1 MEEAIRDI
9 SIEENAAAQPQEVPV
24 AAQFV
29 PDEETRSN
37 AIAKSARKVFS
48 RMGLACCVMF
58 AVASALTIILLLVLQ
73 EAFPQLAEEQWLTLT
88 VTLFST
94 QLVGIGLACLLL
106 KKMPRFVTDPRS
118 LSFKGF
124 LKCIPVCILLA
135 FAGNLAGTMFNL
147 LLSRLLGYRPVSAAP
162 VASFLD
168 IPFWGLVLLLAA
180 IGPFMEELLFRKVL
194 IDRMRGYGERLAVVT
209 SALMF
214 GLMHG
219 NLVQSFYTFLVGLL
233 FGYVYLSSGSIWYSY
248 GLHFIMNLFM
258 GVLPMQLG
266 KDPALRDIILGTAS
280 EIDPLETVSIA
291 QNPAMLIFLLYE
303 LVIIAFCVAGLVI
316 LIKNA
321 KRIRFMPAPLQVPKG
336 RAFSSVWINLGMIL
350 FVILCIG
357 NAVVY
362 VIQMQ

>member
-1 MEEAIRDI
+1 
-9 SIEENAAAQPQEVPV
+9 
-24 AAQFV
+24 
-29 PDEETRSN
+29 
-37 AIAKSARKVFS
+37 
-48 RMGLACCVMF
+48 
-58 AVASALTIILLLVLQ
+58 
-73 EAFPQLAEEQWLTLT
+73 
-88 VTLFST
+88 
-94 QLVGIGLACLLL
+94 
-106 KKMPRFVTDPRS
+106 
-118 LSFKGF
+118 
-124 LKCIPVCILLA
+124 
-135 FAGNLAGTMFNL
+135 
-147 LLSRLLGYRPVSAAP
+147 
-162 VASFLD
+162 
-168 IPFWGLVLLLAA
+168 
-180 IGPFMEELLFRKVL
+180 
-194 IDRMRGYGERLAVVT
+194 
-209 SALMF
+209 MF

-266 KDPALRDIILGTAS
+266 KDPALRDIVLGTAS

-291 QNPAMLIFLLYE
+291 QNPAMLILMLYE